1 MLKNS
6 LTIFISINMIFTSY
20 LKYLDYSDT
29 PEEELFDKNKNKFL
43 IFGRKVMY
51 GKWGRRLIK

>member
-51 GKWGRRLIK
+51 GK